1 VVLLAPATALAAG
14 GAQIELPSSQAP
26 TTLEPP
32 FPQTGAVTE
41 PSRLPRGR
49 IDSDER
55 VVVLLGSDGAPVAV
69 NVRQRLSIDG
79 RPGDYSFL
87 VPGPISRA
95 RAAPGSAVPPG
106 LRQDNVVWEG
116 FSPGKRLLAADVQL
130 RPQAAAAALP
140 LDVSLTP
147 SPAGLVLRLQNATAA
162 PANAQVG
169 PARAPDIAVALDR
182 IRAAVSAGRPVPQLA
197 VTLTGA
203 ARSVR
208 PVIEAPLRVRGTL
221 TLPPGSHVTGIVG
234 PARGADRTVLVD
246 EVLGDGRA
254 LSATIVVRGRL
265 GAGHPRLRLG
275 VDVLPPTRLLTPPA
289 ASWRAAAAA
298 PRGPSGEVLLTT
310 ANAALL
316 GLAHARQYSALL
328 ANPDTQGRSSA
339 SYVYLS
345 APNVPAVHAIV
356 APDHGGSERSWLLL
370 LVAAPLLLVGLA
382 VWWAHA

>member
-1 VVLLAPATALAAG
+1 VILLAPATALAAG
-14 GAQIELPSSQAP
+14 GAEIELPSSQAP

-32 FPQTGAVTE
+32 FPQTGAITE
-41 PSRLPRGR
+41 PMRLPRGR

-55 VVVLLGSDGAPVAV
+55 VVVLLGRDGQPVAV
-69 NVRQRLSIDG
+69 NVRQRLTITG

-87 VPGPISRA
+87 VPGPISSA

-116 FSPGKRLLAADVQL
+116 FSPGRRLLAADVQL
-130 RPQAAAAALP
+130 RPQAAAVALP
-140 LDVSLTP
+140 LGVSLTP
-147 SPAGLVLRLQNATAA
+147 SPAGLVLRLQNTTAA

-169 PARAPDIAVALDR
+169 PAHAAEVAAALDR

-208 PVIEAPLRVRGTL
+208 PTIEAPLRVRGTL
-221 TLPPGSHVTGIVG
+221 TLPPGSQVTGVVG
-234 PARGADRTVLVD
+234 PARASDRTVLID
-246 EVLGDGRA
+246 QVLGDGRA
-254 LSATIVVRGRL
+254 LAATIVVQGRL

-298 PRGPSGEVLLTT
+298 PHGPGGEELLTT

-316 GLAHARQYSALL
+316 GLAHARQYSAFL
-328 ANPDTQGRSSA
+328 ANPDTQGRSRA

-345 APNVPAVHAIV
+345 TPNVPVVHAIV
-356 APDHGGSERSWLLL
+356 PAHHGGDERSWLLL
-370 LVAAPLLLVGLA
+370 LAAAPLLLVGLA